1 MLRLATVLA
10 ALVLLTGC
18 GPRRIDPPL
27 LRYDSPRL
35 ASLSAEAHARDVAGT
50 LYVVMD
56 THSMEPT
63 LLGGDVIVVAPA
75 PYELL
80 RAGQIITYRAAWLPA
95 ASPPV
100 THRLAQLDGLGWIL
114 SGDNNARY
122 ESFARITAANYL
134 GLVVGIYRAKP

>member
-100 THRLAQLDGLGWIL
+100 TQLTGPNAKLVAAVDAGCLRRTKRHLVAGKRL
-114 SGDNNARY
+114 
-122 ESFARITAANYL
+122 
-134 GLVVGIYRAKP
+134 